1 MEDLKDLGEIGRG
14 ITGKVSKML
23 HKPTGRVM
31 AAKVRL
37 QGVRAAGGD
46 VGSGEDVGSGGDMG
60 GAYGDW
66 SESDGGSGLYE

>member
-37 QGVRAAGGD
+37 QGVRAAGVD
-46 VGSGEDVGSGGDMG
+46 VGSGNVGRV
-60 GAYGDW
+60 YGDW
-66 SESDGGSGLYE
+66 SESDGGSGGIV